1 MAVEICSTTTLPQCT
16 PLTPLTP
23 IHRVPLI
30 PAGLQLAEL
39 CMPPEVVAE
48 AREIA
53 AKIERDQRDGG
64 SESVEAQTRAATY
77 TLGTQLVQIARNSLL
92 DTDSLR

>member
-1 MAVEICSTTTLPQCT
+1 MSLLLLHLVFATFIPMPLP
-16 PLTPLTP
+16 P
-23 IHRVPLI
+23 
-30 PAGLQLAEL
+30 GLQLAEL

-53 AKIERDQRDGG
+53 AKIERDQSNG
-64 SESVEAQTRAATY
+64 SAESVEAQTRAATY

-92 DTDSLR
+92 DADSLR